1 MKRLIIVGI
10 WLKGWVLWTLN
21 FLVSERTY
29 EPGSPRIPDRTLKG
43 PCECINESTTY
54 DECSYLISGVA
65 TGIVV
70 IGNIAIGLKSSEKI
84 LINQIV
90 VNKWFQKS
98 CHRKIYPTLWLV
110 TYSDVDY
117 VTFDRKYHHSEGS
130 TDPNRLLPEP
140 EQIDKSRTKEIF
152 GSIRTDRSHRPW
164 IPDQSWFRF
173 AQYWYSNSS
182 YSCSIL

>member
-1 MKRLIIVGI
+1 MSSNILILNLDFAQCRLYLFWMKRLIIVGI

-21 FLVSERTY
+21 VLVFERTY
-29 EPGSPRIPDRTLKG
+29 ELGSPRIPDRTRKG

-84 LINQIV
+84 LIIQNV

-98 CHRKIYPTLWLV
+98 GYRKIYPTLRSI
-110 TYSDVDY
+110 TNSDVDY
-117 VTFDRKYHHSEGS
+117 VTFGRKYHHSEGS
-130 TDPNRLLPEP
+130 THQNRPV
-140 EQIDKSRTKEIF
+140 S
-152 GSIRTDRSHRPW
+152 
-164 IPDQSWFRF
+164 DQE
-173 AQYWYSNSS
+173 AG
-182 YSCSIL
+182 LE